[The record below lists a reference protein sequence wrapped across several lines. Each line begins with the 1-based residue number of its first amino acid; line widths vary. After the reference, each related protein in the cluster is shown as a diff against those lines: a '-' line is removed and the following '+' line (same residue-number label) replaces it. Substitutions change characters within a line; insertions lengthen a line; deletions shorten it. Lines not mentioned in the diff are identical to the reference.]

1 MLNREKKDQLL
12 QYINDKEFSGAIIYI
27 NNLLKEYPKEIKN
40 FICGQEFAQA
50 FKGLHDKFME
60 ENSENIPVKNDQIQN
75 INIKNYIDVSDD
87 CGMSLLSHAAES
99 GFLDVVDLLCKI
111 DADVN
116 HVNDNG
122 FTPVFLA
129 ADYSHQDVSEI
140 ETEYFLPNDAKF
152 KVVEYLIGKGADMF
166 IFEDGKDKEGYSY
179 AKNHNISPP
188 KSVQESKC
196 IDSMLHFAA
205 RNKQPRLLYLCIQY
219 IKDKNPNQYKGSGF
233 HTSRYQLSLEMLLNM
248 KDINGKTALDLA
260 ESNSPEVAKMLKEE
274 LNKLK
279 RPVYSMF
286 VGKGASVVSHS
297 NYNMMR

>member
-1 MLNREKKDQLL
+1 MLSQGRKGQLL
-12 QYINDKEFSGAIIYI
+12 QYINDKEFSGAVIYI
-27 NNLLKEYPKEIKN
+27 NNLLKKYLKEEVKK
-40 FICGQEFAQA
+40 FICGPEFAQA
-50 FKGLHDKFME
+50 FKRLHDEFMK

-75 INIKNYIDVSDD
+75 INIKEYIDVSDD
-87 CGMSLLSHAAES
+87 WGMSLLSHAAES

-111 DADVN
+111 GADVN

-140 ETEYFLPNDAKF
+140 ETEYFLPNDAKL
-152 KVVEYLIGKGADMF
+152 KVVEYLIGKGANMF
-166 IFEDGKDKEGYSY
+166 IFEDGKGKKGYSY

-196 IDSMLHFAA
+196 IDSVLHFAA
-205 RNKQPRLLYLCIQY
+205 RNNQPRLLYLCIQH

-233 HTSRYQLSLEMLLNM
+233 HASRYQLSLEMLFNM

-260 ESNSPEVAKMLKEE
+260 EDNSPEVANILIEE
-274 LNKLK
+274 LSKLK
-279 RPVYSMF
+279 KPERMYAVTGVQAGCSMQ
-286 VGKGASVVSHS
+286 K
-297 NYNMMR
+297 